1 MAPWRCTG
9 VKAMLELTLGQ
20 ISMAQSAVDK
30 NAALELIADH
40 LVADGLVAEGYLT
53 GLMNREQQGSTFL
66 GQGIAIPH
74 GTPETRD
81 LVATTGVRL
90 MQFPE
95 GVDWGDGQMVY
106 LAIGIAA
113 KSDEHLRLLQLL
125 TRALGE
131 EDLGQA
137 LREAQTPED
146 LLKLLQ
152 GAPQELALDA
162 QMISLGVSA
171 DDFEELVWRGAR
183 LLRKADCVSN
193 GFAAVLQ
200 QVEALSLGDGLW
212 WLHSEQTVK
221 RPGLAFVTPD
231 KPIRYL
237 GQPLTGL
244 FCLASLGE
252 AHQALLERLC
262 LLLIE
267 GRGHEL
273 GHATSSRVVLQALG
287 GELPAEWPT
296 EQIKLANAHG
306 LHARPAKILAQL
318 AKEFDGEIR
327 VRIVETGD
335 TAVSAKS
342 LSKLLSLGARRGQ
355 TLEFIAEPTIA
366 SDALPALIAAVEQG
380 LGEEVEPLP
389 VASETQAAPAPA
401 AVVAKPV
408 NAPAAGSVLQAVPAS
423 PGIAMGPAHV
433 QVLQAFEYPQQGES
447 VAAERERLQK
457 ALAEVRRDIE
467 NLIQR
472 SKAKAIREIFITH
485 QEMLDDPELTREVE
499 LRLNK
504 EESAAAAWA
513 SVIEAAA
520 VQQEQLQDAL
530 LAERAADL
538 RDVGRRVLAQICG
551 VETVAAPDEPYIL
564 VMDEV
569 GPSDVARLDPAQV
582 AGILTA
588 RGGATAHS
596 AIVARALGIPA
607 LVGAGDAVLL
617 LKPGTVLLLDSQR
630 GRLTVAPDEAT
641 LQRAIQDRDARE
653 QRLKEAAA
661 LRMEPAVTRDGHAVE
676 VFANIGDSTGTPAA
690 VEQGAEGV
698 GLLRTE
704 LLFMAHS
711 QAPDEATQ
719 EAEYRRVLE
728 DLGGRPLV
736 VRTLDVGGD
745 KPLPYWPIDKEENPF
760 LGVRGIRLTLQ
771 RPDVMESQLRALLR
785 AANSGPLRIMFP
797 MVGTVEEWREAR
809 DMTERLRQEIPVSDL
824 QLGIMIEVPS
834 AALIAPV
841 LAKEVDFFSVGTND
855 LTQYTM
861 AIDRGHPTLSA
872 QADGLHP
879 SVLQLID
886 MTVRAAHANGKWV
899 GVCGELAADP
909 LAVPVLVGLGVDEL
923 SVSARSIGEVKACVR
938 ELTLSTARQLA
949 QNALTVGS
957 AAEVRAL
964 VEAL

>member
-1 MAPWRCTG
+1 
-9 VKAMLELTLGQ
+9 MLELTLEQ
-20 ISMAQSAVDK
+20 ISMAQVAVDK
-30 NAALELIADH
+30 SAALHLLAEH
-40 LVADGLVAEGYLT
+40 LVADGLVAPGYLK
-53 GLMNREQQGSTFL
+53 GLQDREQQGSTFL

-74 GTPETRD
+74 GTPDTRD
-81 LVATTGVRL
+81 QVFSTGVRL

-95 GVDWGDGQMVY
+95 GVDWGDGQIVY

-131 EDLGQA
+131 ADLGPS
-137 LREAQTPED
+137 LRAATTPQD

-162 QMISLGVSA
+162 QMISLGLSV

-183 LLRKADCVSN
+183 LLRKADCVNN

-200 QVEALSLGDGLW
+200 QVEALPLGDGLW
-212 WLHSEQTVK
+212 WLHSEQMVK

-231 KPIRYL
+231 KPLRFL

-252 AHQALLERLC
+252 AHQNLLERLC
-262 LLLIE
+262 ALLIE
-267 GRGHEL
+267 GRGQEL
-273 GHATSSRVVLQALG
+273 GQATNSRAVLQALG
-287 GELPAEWPT
+287 GEVPAEWPSA
-296 EQIKLANAHG
+296 QIVLANAHG

-318 AKEFDGEIR
+318 AKSFDGDIR
-327 VRIVETGD
+327 LRIVESD
-335 TAVSAKS
+335 DNAVSAKS

-366 SDALPALIAAVEQG
+366 ADALPALLAAVEQG
-380 LGEEVEPLP
+380 LGEDVEPVVATPTQVAAVQP
-389 VASETQAAPAPA
+389 VAPR
-401 AVVAKPV
+401 AVVAPQ
-408 NAPAAGSVLQAVPAS
+408 AGAVIAAVPAS
-423 PGIAMGPAHV
+423 PGVAMGPAHV
-433 QVLQAFEYPQQGES
+433 QVPLTFDYPQQGES
-447 VAAERERLQK
+447 PAAERERLQA
-457 ALAEVRRDIE
+457 ALGRVREEIGQLIE
-467 NLIQR
+467 R
-472 SKAKAIREIFITH
+472 STSKAIGEIFITH
-485 QEMLDDPELTREVE
+485 QEMLDDPELTQDVD
-499 LRLNK
+499 LHLNQGK
-504 EESAAAAWA
+504 SAAAAWNI
-513 SVIEAAA
+513 VIETAATR
-520 VQQEQLQDAL
+520 QESLNDAL

-538 RDVGRRVLAQICG
+538 RDVGRRVLAHLCG
-551 VETVAAPDEPYIL
+551 VQALAEPEQPYIL

-569 GPSDVARLDPAQV
+569 GPSDVARLDPARV

-596 AIVARALGIPA
+596 AIVARALGITA
-607 LVGAGDAVLL
+607 LVGAGEQVLL
-617 LKPGTVLLLDSQR
+617 IEPGTALLLDAQR
-630 GRLTVAPDEAT
+630 GRLTVAPDAAVM
-641 LQRAIQDRDARE
+641 QRAAEERDARE
-653 QRLKEAAA
+653 LRLQAAHA
-661 LRMEPAVTRDGHAVE
+661 ARMEPAVTRDGHAVE
-676 VFANIGDSTGTPAA
+676 ICANIGDSTGTPAA
-690 VEQGAEGV
+690 VKQGAEGI

-704 LLFMAHS
+704 LLFMAHN

-719 EAEYRRVLE
+719 EAEYRRVLD
-728 DLGGRPLV
+728 DLDGRPLV

-771 RPDVMESQLRALLR
+771 RPEIMEAQLRALLR
-785 AANSGPLRIMFP
+785 AADNRPLRIMFP
-797 MVGTVEEWREAR
+797 MVGSVDEWRQGR
-809 DMTERLRQEIPVSDL
+809 DMVERLRLEIPVADL

-834 AALIAPV
+834 AALLAPV

-855 LTQYTM
+855 LTQYTL

-879 SVLQLID
+879 AVLQLID
-886 MTVRAAHANGKWV
+886 ITVRAAHANGKWV

-923 SVSARSIGEVKACVR
+923 SVSPRSIAEVKACVR
-938 ELTLSTARQLA
+938 DLTLSGAQALA
-949 QNALTVGS
+949 HDALTVGS

>member
-1 MAPWRCTG
+1 
-9 VKAMLELTLGQ
+9 MLELTVEQ
-20 ISMAQSAVDK
+20 ISMAQTAVDK
-30 NAALELIADH
+30 SAALQLLADL
-40 LVADGLVAEGYLT
+40 LVTDGLVADGYLT
-53 GLMNREQQGSTFL
+53 GLQNREKQGSTFL

-81 LVATTGVRL
+81 QVFATGVRL
-90 MQFPE
+90 IQFPD
-95 GVDWGDGQMVY
+95 GVDWGDGHMVY

-131 EDLGQA
+131 TDLGEA
-137 LREAQTPED
+137 LRQADSPEA
-146 LLKLLQ
+146 LLQLLQ
-152 GAPQELALDA
+152 GAPQELALDS

-183 LLRKADCVSN
+183 LLRKADCVNN

-262 LLLIE
+262 SLLIE

-273 GHATSSRVVLQALG
+273 GHATSNRAVLEALG
-287 GELPAEWPT
+287 GEVPAEWPT
-296 EQIKLANAHG
+296 QHVTLANAHG

-318 AKEFDGEIR
+318 AKEFEGDIR
-327 VRIVETGD
+327 VRVLDTGES
-335 TAVSAKS
+335 AVSAKS

-355 TLEFIAEPTIA
+355 VLEFIAEPSVA
-366 SDALPALIAAVEQG
+366 ADALPALLAAVEQG
-380 LGEEVEPLP
+380 LGEDVEPLP
-389 VASETQAAPAPA
+389 TATSPTPVAAIVPKETLAPAD
-401 AVVAKPV
+401 
-408 NAPAAGSVLQAVPAS
+408 GSQIAAVPAS
-423 PGIAMGPAHV
+423 PGIAIGPAHI
-433 QVLQAFEYPQQGES
+433 QVLQAFDYPMQGES
-447 VAAERERLQK
+447 AAIERERLEK
-457 ALAEVRRDIE
+457 ALAEVRQDIQG
-467 NLIQR
+467 LIQR

-485 QEMLDDPELTREVE
+485 IEMLDDPELVNEVI
-499 LRLNK
+499 LRLRQG
-504 EESAAAAWA
+504 ESAAAAWNN
-513 SVIEAAA
+513 VIDSAAR
-520 VQQEQLQDAL
+520 QQEQLQDAL

-551 VETVAAPDEPYIL
+551 IETLVAPDEPYIL

-569 GPSDVARLDPAQV
+569 GPSDVARLDPVQV

-607 LVGAGDAVLL
+607 LVGAGDGVLL
-617 LKPGTVLLLDSQR
+617 LKPGTLLLLDGQK
-630 GRLTVAPDEAT
+630 GRLTVAPDTET
-641 LQRAIQDRDARE
+641 LQRAAQDRDNRE
-653 QRLKEAAA
+653 QRLQAAA
-661 LRMEPAVTRDGHAVE
+661 AKRMEPALTLDGHAVE
-676 VFANIGDSTGTPAA
+676 VFANIGDSAGTPAA
-690 VEQGAEGV
+690 VEQGAEGI

-719 EAEYRRVLE
+719 EAEYRRVLD
-728 DLGGRPLV
+728 DLQGRPLV

-771 RPDVMESQLRALLR
+771 RPHVMESQLRALLR
-785 AANSGPLRIMFP
+785 AADNRPLRIMFP
-797 MVGTVEEWREAR
+797 MVGTVEEWRQAR
-809 DMTERLRQEIPVSDL
+809 DMTLRLREEIPVADL
-824 QLGIMIEVPS
+824 QIGIMIEVPS
-834 AALIAPV
+834 AALLAPV

-855 LTQYTM
+855 LTQYTL

-879 SVLQLID
+879 AVLQLID

-899 GVCGELAADP
+899 GICGELAADP

-938 ELTLSTARQLA
+938 ELNLSTAKQLA

>member
-1 MAPWRCTG
+1 
-9 VKAMLELTLGQ
+9 MLELTVEQ
-20 ISMAQSAVDK
+20 ISMAQTAVDK
-30 NAALELIADH
+30 SAALQLLADL
-40 LVADGLVAEGYLT
+40 LVTDGLVADGYLT
-53 GLMNREQQGSTFL
+53 GLQNREKQGSTFL

-81 LVATTGVRL
+81 QVFATGVRL
-90 MQFPE
+90 IQFPE
-95 GVDWGDGQMVY
+95 GVDWGDGHMVY

-131 EDLGQA
+131 TDLGEA
-137 LREAQTPED
+137 LRQADSPEA

-152 GAPQELALDA
+152 GAPQELALDS

-183 LLRKADCVSN
+183 LLRKADCVNN

-262 LLLIE
+262 SLLIE

-273 GHATSSRVVLQALG
+273 GHATSNRAVLEALG
-287 GELPAEWPT
+287 GEVPAEWPT
-296 EQIKLANAHG
+296 QHVTLANAHG

-318 AKEFDGEIR
+318 AKEFEGDIR
-327 VRIVETGD
+327 VRVLDTGES
-335 TAVSAKS
+335 AVSAKS

-355 TLEFIAEPTIA
+355 VLEFIAEPSVA
-366 SDALPALIAAVEQG
+366 ADALPALLAAVEQG
-380 LGEEVEPLP
+380 LGEDVEPLP
-389 VASETQAAPAPA
+389 TATSPTPVAAIVPKETLAPAD
-401 AVVAKPV
+401 
-408 NAPAAGSVLQAVPAS
+408 GSQIAAVPAS
-423 PGIAMGPAHV
+423 PGIAIGPAHI
-433 QVLQAFEYPQQGES
+433 QVLQAFDYPMQGES
-447 VAAERERLQK
+447 AAIERERLEK
-457 ALAEVRRDIE
+457 ALAEVRQDIQG
-467 NLIQR
+467 LIQR

-485 QEMLDDPELTREVE
+485 VEMLDDPELVNEVI
-499 LRLNK
+499 LRLRQG
-504 EESAAAAWA
+504 ESAAAAWNN
-513 SVIEAAA
+513 VIDSAAR
-520 VQQEQLQDAL
+520 QQEQLQDAL

-551 VETVAAPDEPYIL
+551 IETLVAPDEPYIL

-569 GPSDVARLDPAQV
+569 GPSDVARLDPVQV

-607 LVGAGDAVLL
+607 LVGAGDGVLL
-617 LKPGTVLLLDSQR
+617 LKPGTLLLLDGQK
-630 GRLTVAPDEAT
+630 GRLTVAPDTET
-641 LQRAIQDRDARE
+641 LQRAAQDRDNRE
-653 QRLKEAAA
+653 QRLQAAA
-661 LRMEPAVTRDGHAVE
+661 AKRMEPALTLDGHAVE
-676 VFANIGDSTGTPAA
+676 VFANIGDSAGTPAA
-690 VEQGAEGV
+690 VEQGAEGI

-719 EAEYRRVLE
+719 EAEYRRVLD
-728 DLGGRPLV
+728 DLQGRPLV

-771 RPDVMESQLRALLR
+771 RPHVMESQLRALLR
-785 AANSGPLRIMFP
+785 AADNRPLRIMFP
-797 MVGTVEEWREAR
+797 MVGTVEEWRQAR
-809 DMTERLRQEIPVSDL
+809 DMTLRLREEIPVADL
-824 QLGIMIEVPS
+824 QIGIMIEVPS
-834 AALIAPV
+834 AALLAPV

-855 LTQYTM
+855 LTQYTL

-879 SVLQLID
+879 AVLQLID
-886 MTVRAAHANGKWV
+886 ITVRAAHANGKWV
-899 GVCGELAADP
+899 GICGELAADP

-938 ELTLSTARQLA
+938 ELNLSTAKQLA

>member
-1 MAPWRCTG
+1 
-9 VKAMLELTLGQ
+9 MLELTVEQ
-20 ISMAQSAVDK
+20 ISMAQTAADK
-30 NAALELIADH
+30 PAALQLLADL
-40 LVADGLVAEGYLT
+40 LVADGLVADGYLT
-53 GLMNREQQGSTFL
+53 GLQNREKQGSTFL

-81 LVATTGVRL
+81 QVFSTGVRL

-95 GVDWGDGQMVY
+95 GVDWGDGHMVY

-131 EDLGQA
+131 NDIGEA
-137 LREAQTPED
+137 LRQAESPDA

-152 GAPQELALDA
+152 GAPQELALDS
-162 QMISLGVSA
+162 QLISLGVTA

-183 LLRKADCVSN
+183 LLRKADCVDN

-252 AHQALLERLC
+252 AHQTLLERLC
-262 LLLIE
+262 SLLIE

-273 GHATSSRVVLQALG
+273 GQATSNRAVLEALG
-287 GELPAEWPT
+287 GEVPAEWPT
-296 EQIKLANAHG
+296 QHVTLANAHG
-306 LHARPAKILAQL
+306 LHARPAKMLAQL
-318 AKEFDGEIR
+318 AKEFEGDIR
-327 VRIVETGD
+327 VRVLDTGES
-335 TAVSAKS
+335 AVSAKS

-355 TLEFIAEPTIA
+355 VLEFIAEPSVA
-366 SDALPALIAAVEQG
+366 ADALPALLAAVEQG

-389 VASETQAAPAPA
+389 TATSPTPAV
-401 AVVAKPV
+401 AVVAPETP
-408 NAPAAGSVLQAVPAS
+408 APLDGAQITAVPAS
-423 PGIAMGPAHV
+423 PGIAIGPAHI
-433 QVLQAFEYPQQGES
+433 QVLQAFDYPLQGES
-447 VAAERERLQK
+447 AAIERERLEK
-457 ALAEVRRDIE
+457 ALTEVRQDIQG
-467 NLIQR
+467 LIER

-485 QEMLDDPELTREVE
+485 VEMLDDPELINEVI
-499 LRLNK
+499 LRLK
-504 EESAAAAWA
+504 QGESAAAAWDN
-513 SVIEAAA
+513 VIDSAAR
-520 VQQEQLQDAL
+520 QQEQLQDVL

-551 VETVAAPDEPYIL
+551 IENVAAPDEPYIL

-607 LVGAGDAVLL
+607 LVGAGDGVLL
-617 LKPGTVLLLDSQR
+617 LKPGTVLLLDGQK
-630 GRLTVAPDEAT
+630 GRLTVAPDAET
-641 LQRAIQDRDARE
+641 LQRAAEDRDNRE
-653 QRLKEAAA
+653 QRLQAAA
-661 LRMEPAVTRDGHAVE
+661 AKRMEPALTVDGHAVE
-676 VFANIGDSTGTPAA
+676 VFANIGDSAGTPAA
-690 VEQGAEGV
+690 VEQGAEGI

-719 EAEYRRVLE
+719 EAEYRRVLD
-728 DLGGRPLV
+728 DLQGRPLV

-771 RPDVMESQLRALLR
+771 RPQVMESQLRALLR
-785 AANSGPLRIMFP
+785 AADNRPLRIMFP
-797 MVGTVEEWREAR
+797 MVGTVEEWRQAR
-809 DMTERLRQEIPVSDL
+809 DMTLRLREEIPVADL
-824 QLGIMIEVPS
+824 QIGIMIEVPS
-834 AALIAPV
+834 AALLAPV

-879 SVLQLID
+879 AVLQLID
-886 MTVRAAHANGKWV
+886 ITVRAAHANGKWV
-899 GVCGELAADP
+899 GICGELAADP

-938 ELTLSTARQLA
+938 ELNLSTAKKLA

>member
-1 MAPWRCTG
+1 
-9 VKAMLELTLGQ
+9 MLELTVEQ
-20 ISMAQSAVDK
+20 ISMAQTAVDK
-30 NAALELIADH
+30 PAALNLLADL
-40 LVADGLVAEGYLT
+40 LVADGLVAEGYLA
-53 GLMNREQQGSTFL
+53 GLQAREQQGSTFL

-81 LVATTGVRL
+81 LVFSTGVRL

-95 GVDWGDGQMVY
+95 GVDWGDGQIVY

-131 EDLGQA
+131 TDLGEA
-137 LREAQTPED
+137 LRQAKDPEA

-152 GAPQELALDA
+152 GAPQALALDA
-162 QMISLGVSA
+162 QMITLGVSV
-171 DDFEELVWRGAR
+171 DDFEELVWHGAR
-183 LLRKADCVSN
+183 LLRRADCASN

-200 QVEALSLGDGLW
+200 QVEPLPLGDGLW
-212 WLHSEQTVK
+212 WLHSEQMVK

-231 KPIRYL
+231 KPIRHL

-262 LLLIE
+262 ALLIE

-273 GHATSSRVVLQALG
+273 GSAKNSRAVLQVLG
-287 GELPAEWPT
+287 GEVPDDWPT
-296 EQIKLANAHG
+296 ERITLANAHG

-318 AKEFDGEIR
+318 AKSFDGEVQ
-327 VRIVETGD
+327 VRIVDAGE

-355 TLEFIAEPTIA
+355 VLEFIAEPRVA
-366 SDALPALIAAVEQG
+366 GDALPALIAAVREG

-389 VASETQAAPAPA
+389 TVAQPTPVAAAVTKTLTAPAD
-401 AVVAKPV
+401 
-408 NAPAAGSVLQAVPAS
+408 GSQIQAVAAS

-433 QVLQAFEYPQQGES
+433 HVLPVLDYPQMGES
-447 VAAERERLQK
+447 QLVEQDRLQSALVQVRQDIERL
-457 ALAEVRRDIE
+457 IE
-467 NLIQR
+467 R

-485 QEMLDDPELTREVE
+485 QEMLDDPELVDEVAA
-499 LRLNK
+499 RLK
-504 EESAAAAWA
+504 KGESAAAAWMN
-513 SVIEAAA
+513 VIDAAA
-520 VQQEQLQDAL
+520 RQQEQLQDAL

-538 RDVGRRVLAQICG
+538 RDVGRRVLAQMCG
-551 VETVAAPDEPYIL
+551 VEDLVEPEQPYIL

-569 GPSDVARLDPAQV
+569 GPSDVARLDPARV

-617 LKPGTVLLLDSQR
+617 IKSGTQLLIDGQR
-630 GRLTVAPDEAT
+630 GRLNVAPDEAT
-641 LQRAIQDRDARE
+641 VQRAIQERDTRDK
-653 QRLKEAAA
+653 RLQAAAA
-661 LRMEPAVTRDGHAVE
+661 LRMEPAITRDGHAVE
-676 VFANIGDSTGTPAA
+676 VFANIGDSAGTPAA
-690 VEQGAEGV
+690 VEQGAEGI

-711 QAPDEATQ
+711 EAPNEATQ
-719 EAEYRRVLE
+719 EAEYRRVLD
-728 DLGGRPLV
+728 DLQGRPLV

-785 AANSGPLRIMFP
+785 AADNRPLRIMFP
-797 MVGTVEEWREAR
+797 MVGTVEEWRQAR
-809 DMTERLRQEIPVSDL
+809 DMTERLRLEIPVADL

-834 AALIAPV
+834 AALLAPV
-841 LAKEVDFFSVGTND
+841 LAREVDFFSVGTND
-855 LTQYTM
+855 LTQYTL

-879 SVLQLID
+879 AVLQLID
-886 MTVRAAHANGKWV
+886 ITVRAAHAHGKWV

-909 LAVPVLVGLGVDEL
+909 AAVPILVGLGVDEL

-938 ELTLSTARQLA
+938 ELNLMGAKQLA
-949 QNALTVGS
+949 QAALIAGTAG
-957 AAEVRAL
+957 EVRAL
-964 VEAL
+964 VEGL

>member
-1 MAPWRCTG
+1 
-9 VKAMLELTLGQ
+9 MLELTVEQ
-20 ISMAQSAVDK
+20 ISMAQTAADK
-30 NAALELIADH
+30 PAALQLLADL
-40 LVADGLVAEGYLT
+40 LVADGLVADGYLT
-53 GLMNREQQGSTFL
+53 GLQNREKQGSTFL

-81 LVATTGVRL
+81 QVFSTGVRL

-95 GVDWGDGQMVY
+95 GVDWGDGHMVY

-131 EDLGQA
+131 NDIGEA
-137 LREAQTPED
+137 LRQAESPEA

-152 GAPQELALDA
+152 GAPQELALDS
-162 QMISLGVSA
+162 QLISLGVTA

-183 LLRKADCVSN
+183 LLRKADCVDN

-252 AHQALLERLC
+252 AHQTLLERLC
-262 LLLIE
+262 SLLIE

-273 GHATSSRVVLQALG
+273 GQATSNRAVLEALG
-287 GELPAEWPT
+287 GEVPAEWPT
-296 EQIKLANAHG
+296 QHVTLANAHG
-306 LHARPAKILAQL
+306 LHARPAKMLAQL
-318 AKEFDGEIR
+318 AKEFEGDIR
-327 VRIVETGD
+327 VRVLDTGES
-335 TAVSAKS
+335 AVSAKS

-355 TLEFIAEPTIA
+355 VLEFIAEPSVA
-366 SDALPALIAAVEQG
+366 ADALPALLAAVEQG

-389 VASETQAAPAPA
+389 TATSPTPAV
-401 AVVAKPV
+401 AVVAPETP
-408 NAPAAGSVLQAVPAS
+408 APLDGAQINAVPAS
-423 PGIAMGPAHV
+423 PGIAIGPAHI
-433 QVLQAFEYPQQGES
+433 QVLQAFDYPLQGES
-447 VAAERERLQK
+447 AAIERERLEK
-457 ALAEVRRDIE
+457 ALTEVRQDIQG
-467 NLIQR
+467 LIER

-485 QEMLDDPELTREVE
+485 VEMLDDPELINEVI
-499 LRLNK
+499 LRLK
-504 EESAAAAWA
+504 QGESAAAAWDN
-513 SVIEAAA
+513 VIDSAAR
-520 VQQEQLQDAL
+520 QQEQLQDVL

-551 VETVAAPDEPYIL
+551 IENVAAPDEPYIL

-607 LVGAGDAVLL
+607 LVGAGDGVLL
-617 LKPGTVLLLDSQR
+617 LKPGTVLLLDGQK
-630 GRLTVAPDEAT
+630 GRLTVAPDAET
-641 LQRAIQDRDARE
+641 LQRAAEDRDNRE
-653 QRLKEAAA
+653 QRLQAAA
-661 LRMEPAVTRDGHAVE
+661 AKRMEPALTVDGHAVE
-676 VFANIGDSTGTPAA
+676 VFANIGDSAGTPAA
-690 VEQGAEGV
+690 VEQGAEGI

-719 EAEYRRVLE
+719 EAEYRRVLD
-728 DLGGRPLV
+728 DLQGRPLV

-771 RPDVMESQLRALLR
+771 RPQVMESQLRALLR
-785 AANSGPLRIMFP
+785 AADNRPLRIMFP
-797 MVGTVEEWREAR
+797 MVGTVEEWRQAR
-809 DMTERLRQEIPVSDL
+809 DMTLRLREEIPVADL
-824 QLGIMIEVPS
+824 QIGIMIEVPS
-834 AALIAPV
+834 AALLAPV

-879 SVLQLID
+879 AVLQLID
-886 MTVRAAHANGKWV
+886 ITVRAAHANGKWV
-899 GVCGELAADP
+899 GICGELAADP

-938 ELTLSTARQLA
+938 ELNLSTVKQLA

>member
-1 MAPWRCTG
+1 
-9 VKAMLELTLGQ
+9 MLELTVEQ
-20 ISMAQSAVDK
+20 ISMGQSAVDK
-30 NAALELIADH
+30 SAALHLLAEK
-40 LVADGLVAEGYLT
+40 LVADGLVAEGYLS
-53 GLMNREQQGSTFL
+53 GLQAREAQGSTFL

-81 LVATTGVRL
+81 QVFSTGVRL
-90 MQFPE
+90 LQFPE
-95 GVDWGDGQMVY
+95 GVDWGDGQIVY

-131 EDLGQA
+131 TDLGQA
-137 LREAQTPED
+137 LRRAGSAEA

-183 LLRKADCVSN
+183 LLRQADCVSN

-200 QVEALSLGDGLW
+200 QVDALPLGDGLW

-231 KPIRYL
+231 KPMRYL
-237 GQPLTGL
+237 GQPLIGL

-262 LLLIE
+262 ALLIE

-273 GHATSSRVVLQALG
+273 GRATSSRAVLEVLG
-287 GELPAEWPT
+287 GELPADWPSARIT
-296 EQIKLANAHG
+296 LANAHG

-318 AKEFDGEIR
+318 AKSFDGDIR
-327 VRIVETGD
+327 VRIVDGPVG
-335 TAVSAKS
+335 AVSVKS

-355 TLEFIAEPTIA
+355 VLEFVAEPTIA
-366 SDALPALIAAVEQG
+366 GDALPALLAAVEEG
-380 LGEEVEPLP
+380 LGEAVEPLP
-389 VASETQAAPAPA
+389 TVSAQPEPLDIEPTVSAPLSGSQIQAIA
-401 AVVAKPV
+401 AA
-408 NAPAAGSVLQAVPAS
+408 
-423 PGIAMGPAHV
+423 PGIAIGPAHIQIQ
-433 QVLQAFEYPQQGES
+433 QVFDYPLRGES
-447 VAAERERLQK
+447 SSIERQRLQD
-457 ALAEVRRDIE
+457 ALTEVRSDIQS
-467 NLIQR
+467 LIER
-472 SKAKAIREIFITH
+472 SQAKAIREIFITH
-485 QEMLDDPELTREVE
+485 QEMLDDPELSDEVDTR
-499 LRLNK
+499 LK
-504 EESAAAAWA
+504 QGESAQAAWM

-520 VQQEQLQDAL
+520 RQQESLQDAL

-538 RDVGRRVLAQICG
+538 RDVGRRVLAQLCG
-551 VETVAAPDEPYIL
+551 IETAPEPSEPYIL

-569 GPSDVARLDPAQV
+569 GPSDVARLDPERV

-607 LVGAGDAVLL
+607 LVGAGASVLL
-617 LKPGTVLLLDSQR
+617 LATGTPLLLDGQR
-630 GRLTVAPDEAT
+630 GRLHVDADADT
-641 LQRAIQDRDARE
+641 LQRATVERDTRE
-653 QRLKEAAA
+653 QRLQIASAQ
-661 LRMEPAVTRDGHAVE
+661 RHEPAVTRDGHAVE
-676 VFANIGDSTGTPAA
+676 VFANIGESAGVANA
-690 VEQGAEGV
+690 VEQGAEGI

-704 LLFMAHS
+704 LIFMAHP

-719 EAEYRRVLE
+719 EAEYRRVL
-728 DLGGRPLV
+728 DGLDGRPLV

-745 KPLPYWPIDKEENPF
+745 KPLPYWPISKEENPF

-771 RPDVMESQLRALLR
+771 RPQIMEAQLRALLR
-785 AANSGPLRIMFP
+785 SADNRPLRIMFP
-797 MVGTVEEWREAR
+797 MVGSVDEWRAAR
-809 DMTERLRQEIPVSDL
+809 DMTERLRLEIPVADL

-834 AALIAPV
+834 AALLAPV
-841 LAKEVDFFSVGTND
+841 LAREVDFFSVGTND
-855 LTQYTM
+855 LTQYTL

-879 SVLQLID
+879 AVLQLID
-886 MTVRAAHANGKWV
+886 ITVRAAHAHGKWV

-909 LAVPVLVGLGVDEL
+909 LAVPVLIGLGVDEL
-923 SVSARSIGEVKACVR
+923 SVSARSIPEVKARVR
-938 ELTLSTARQLA
+938 EFSLSEAQGLA
-949 QNALTVGS
+949 QKALAVGS
-957 AAEVRAL
+957 PAEVRAL
-964 VEAL
+964 VEAV

>member
-1 MAPWRCTG
+1 
-9 VKAMLELTLGQ
+9 MLELTLEQ

-81 LVATTGVRL
+81 LVSTTGVRL

-137 LREAQTPED
+137 LREAKTPED

-273 GHATSSRVVLQALG
+273 GHATNSRVVLQALG

-366 SDALPALIAAVEQG
+366 SDALPALLAAVEQG

-389 VASETQAAPAPA
+389 VESEIQAAPVAA

-472 SKAKAIREIFITH
+472 SKSKAIREIFITH
-485 QEMLDDPELTREVE
+485 QEMLDDPELTSEVE

-504 EESAAAAWA
+504 DESAAAAWA

-551 VETVAAPDEPYIL
+551 VETIAAPDEPYIL

-607 LVGAGDAVLL
+607 LVGAGEEVLL
-617 LKPGTVLLLDSQR
+617 LKPGTALLLDCQR

-797 MVGTVEEWREAR
+797 MVGTVEEWRQAR
-809 DMTERLRQEIPVSDL
+809 DMTQRLREEIPVSDL

-841 LAKEVDFFSVGTND
+841 LAREVDFFSIGTND

-938 ELTLSTARQLA
+938 ELTLSSARQLA

>member
-1 MAPWRCTG
+1 
-9 VKAMLELTLGQ
+9 MLELTIEQ
-20 ISMAQSAVDK
+20 ISMGQTAVDK
-30 NAALELIADH
+30 SAALHLLADK
-40 LVADGLVAEGYLT
+40 LVADGLVAEGYLS
-53 GLMNREQQGSTFL
+53 GLQGREAQGSTFL

-81 LVATTGVRL
+81 QVFSTGVRL
-90 MQFPE
+90 LQFPE
-95 GVDWGDGQMVY
+95 GVDWGDGQIVY

-131 EDLGQA
+131 TDLGQA
-137 LREAQTPED
+137 LRRAATAEA

-162 QMISLGVSA
+162 QMIGLGVSA

-183 LLRKADCVSN
+183 LLRQADCVSN

-200 QVEALSLGDGLW
+200 QVDALPLGDGLW

-231 KPIRYL
+231 KPMRYL
-237 GQPLTGL
+237 GQPLNGL

-252 AHQALLERLC
+252 AHQTLLERLC
-262 LLLIE
+262 ALLIE
-267 GRGHEL
+267 GRGQEL
-273 GHATSSRVVLQALG
+273 GRATSSRAVLEVLG
-287 GELPAEWPT
+287 GELPPDWPSAR
-296 EQIKLANAHG
+296 IALANAHG

-318 AKEFDGEIR
+318 AKSFDGDIR
-327 VRIVETGD
+327 VRIVDGAVG
-335 TAVSAKS
+335 AVSVKS

-355 TLEFIAEPTIA
+355 VLEFVAEPAIA
-366 SDALPALIAAVEQG
+366 SDALPALLAAVQEG

-389 VASETQAAPAPA
+389 AASAQA
-401 AVVAKPV
+401 AVVDLEPALS
-408 NAPAAGSVLQAVPAS
+408 APLAGSQIQAIAAA
-423 PGIAMGPAHV
+423 PGIAIGPAHV
-433 QVLQAFEYPQQGES
+433 QVLQPFDYPLRGES
-447 VAAERERLQK
+447 SSIERQRLQ
-457 ALAEVRRDIE
+457 ASLADVRRDIQG
-467 NLIQR
+467 LIER
-472 SKAKAIREIFITH
+472 SQAKAIREIFITH
-485 QEMLDDPELTREVE
+485 QEMLDDPELTDDVDT
-499 LRLNK
+499 RLK
-504 EESAAAAWA
+504 QGESAEAAWM

-520 VQQEQLQDAL
+520 KQQESLQDAL

-538 RDVGRRVLAQICG
+538 RDIGRRVLAQLCG
-551 VETVAAPDEPYIL
+551 VETVQEPSEPYIL

-569 GPSDVARLDPAQV
+569 GPSDVARLDPARV

-607 LVGAGDAVLL
+607 LVGAGPAVLL
-617 LKPGTVLLLDSQR
+617 LAAGTPLLLDGQR
-630 GRLTVAPDEAT
+630 GRLHVDADAAT
-641 LQRAIQDRDARE
+641 LQRATVERDTRE
-653 QRLKEAAA
+653 QRLQAASAQRHQPA
-661 LRMEPAVTRDGHAVE
+661 LTRDGHAVE
-676 VFANIGDSTGTPAA
+676 VFANIGESAGVASA
-690 VEQGAEGV
+690 VEQGAEGI

-704 LLFMAHS
+704 LIFMAHP

-719 EAEYRRVLE
+719 EAEYRRVL
-728 DLGGRPLV
+728 DGLGGRPLV

-745 KPLPYWPIDKEENPF
+745 KPLPYWPIAEEENPF

-771 RPDVMESQLRALLR
+771 RPQIMEAQLRALLR
-785 AANSGPLRIMFP
+785 SADNRALRIMFP
-797 MVGTVEEWREAR
+797 MVGSVDEWRAAR
-809 DMTERLRQEIPVSDL
+809 DMTERLRLEIPVADL

-834 AALIAPV
+834 AALLAPV

-855 LTQYTM
+855 LTQYTL

-879 SVLQLID
+879 AVLQLID
-886 MTVRAAHANGKWV
+886 ITVRAAHAHGKWV

-909 LAVPVLVGLGVDEL
+909 LAVPVLIGLGVDEL
-923 SVSARSIGEVKACVR
+923 SVSARSIPEVKARVR
-938 ELTLSTARQLA
+938 EFSLSQAQNLA
-949 QNALTVGS
+949 QQALAVGS
-957 AAEVRAL
+957 PAEVRAL
-964 VEAL
+964 VEAV

>member
-1 MAPWRCTG
+1 
-9 VKAMLELTLGQ
+9 MLELTLEQ

-81 LVATTGVRL
+81 LVSTTGVRL

-137 LREAQTPED
+137 LREAKTPED

-273 GHATSSRVVLQALG
+273 GHATNSRVVLQALG

-366 SDALPALIAAVEQG
+366 SDALPALLAAVEQG

-389 VASETQAAPAPA
+389 VVSETQTTPVAA

-447 VAAERERLQK
+447 VAAERERLHK
-457 ALAEVRRDIE
+457 ALAEVRHDIE

-472 SKAKAIREIFITH
+472 SKSKAIREIFITH
-485 QEMLDDPELTREVE
+485 QEMLDDPELTSEVE

-504 EESAAAAWA
+504 DESAAAAWA

-551 VETVAAPDEPYIL
+551 VETIAAPDEPYIL

-607 LVGAGDAVLL
+607 LVGAGEEVLL
-617 LKPGTVLLLDSQR
+617 LKPGTALLLDCQR

-641 LQRAIQDRDARE
+641 MQRAIQDRDARE

-771 RPDVMESQLRALLR
+771 RPDVMEGQLRALLR

-797 MVGTVEEWREAR
+797 MVGTVEEWRQAR
-809 DMTERLRQEIPVSDL
+809 DMTQRLREEIPVSDL

-841 LAKEVDFFSVGTND
+841 LAREVDFFSIGTND

-938 ELTLSTARQLA
+938 ELTLSSARQLA

>member
-1 MAPWRCTG
+1 
-9 VKAMLELTLGQ
+9 MLELTHEQ
-20 ISMAQSAVDK
+20 ISMGQVAVDK
-30 NAALELIADH
+30 SAALQLLAEK
-40 LVADGLVAEGYLT
+40 LVADGLVAEGYLS
-53 GLMNREQQGSTFL
+53 GLQAREAQGSTFL

-74 GTPETRD
+74 GTPQTRD
-81 LVATTGVRL
+81 QVFATGVRL
-90 MQFPE
+90 LQFPD
-95 GVDWGDGQMVY
+95 GVDWGDGQIVY

-113 KSDEHLRLLQLL
+113 RSDEHLRLLQLL

-131 EDLGQA
+131 TDLGQA
-137 LREAQTPED
+137 LRRAGTAEA

-183 LLRKADCVSN
+183 LLRQADCVSN

-200 QVEALSLGDGLW
+200 QVDALPLGDGLW

-231 KPIRYL
+231 KPMRYL
-237 GQPLTGL
+237 GQPLNGL

-262 LLLIE
+262 ALLIE
-267 GRGHEL
+267 GRGQEL
-273 GHATSSRVVLQALG
+273 GRATSSRAVLEVLG
-287 GELPAEWPT
+287 GELPADWPSARIT
-296 EQIKLANAHG
+296 LANAHG

-318 AKEFDGEIR
+318 AKSFDGEIR
-327 VRIVETGD
+327 VRIVDGPVA
-335 TAVSAKS
+335 AVSVKS

-355 TLEFIAEPTIA
+355 VLEFVAEPTIA
-366 SDALPALIAAVEQG
+366 DDALAAVLAAVEQG
-380 LGEEVEPLP
+380 LGEAIEPLP
-389 VASETQAAPAPA
+389 TPSAQPEVLDSVPALSAPL
-401 AVVAKPV
+401 
-408 NAPAAGSVLQAVPAS
+408 AGSQLQAVAAA
-423 PGIAMGPAHV
+423 PGIAIGPAYV
-433 QVLQAFEYPQQGES
+433 QTQQMFDYPLRGES
-447 VAAERERLQK
+447 SSIERQRLHAALSD
-457 ALAEVRRDIE
+457 VRRDIQG
-467 NLIQR
+467 LIDRNQ
-472 SKAKAIREIFITH
+472 STAIREIFITH
-485 QEMLDDPELTREVE
+485 QEMLDDPELADDVDTR
-499 LRLNK
+499 LK
-504 EESAAAAWA
+504 QGESAEAAWM

-520 VQQEQLQDAL
+520 KQQESLQDAL

-538 RDVGRRVLAQICG
+538 RDVGRRVLAQLCG
-551 VETVAAPDEPYIL
+551 VETAQAPDAPYIL

-569 GPSDVARLDPAQV
+569 APSDVARLDPTRV

-607 LVGAGDAVLL
+607 LVGAGPAVLL
-617 LKPGTVLLLDSQR
+617 LAPGTPLLLDGQR
-630 GRLTVAPDEAT
+630 GRLHVDPDAAT
-641 LQRAIQDRDARE
+641 LQRATVERDTRE
-653 QRLKEAAA
+653 QRLQAASA
-661 LRMEPAVTRDGHAVE
+661 QRHQPAVTRDGHAVE
-676 VFANIGDSTGTPAA
+676 VFANIGESAGVASA
-690 VEQGAEGV
+690 VEQGAEGI

-704 LLFMAHS
+704 LIFMAHP

-719 EAEYRRVLE
+719 EAEYRRVL
-728 DLGGRPLV
+728 DGLDGRPLV

-745 KPLPYWPIDKEENPF
+745 KPLPYWPIAKEENPF

-771 RPDVMESQLRALLR
+771 RPQIMQAQLRALLR
-785 AANSGPLRIMFP
+785 SADSRPLRIMFP
-797 MVGTVEEWREAR
+797 MVGSVEEWRAAR
-809 DMTERLRQEIPVSDL
+809 DMTERLRLEIPVADL

-834 AALIAPV
+834 AALLAPV

-855 LTQYTM
+855 LTQYTL

-879 SVLQLID
+879 AVLQLID
-886 MTVRAAHANGKWV
+886 ITVRAAHAHGKWV

-923 SVSARSIGEVKACVR
+923 SVSARSIAQVKARVR
-938 ELTLSTARQLA
+938 EFSLSEAQGLA
-949 QNALTVGS
+949 QQALAVGS
-957 AAEVRAL
+957 PAEVRAL

>member
-1 MAPWRCTG
+1 
-9 VKAMLELTLGQ
+9 MLELTVEQ
-20 ISMAQSAVDK
+20 ISMDQVATDK
-30 NAALELIADH
+30 PAALQLLADL
-40 LVADGLVAEGYLT
+40 LVADGLVAPGYLQ
-53 GLMNREQQGSTFL
+53 GLQAREQQGSTFL

-74 GTPETRD
+74 GTPQTRD
-81 LVATTGVRL
+81 QVFATGVRL
-90 MQFPE
+90 MQFPQ

-131 EDLGQA
+131 TDLGEA
-137 LREAQTPED
+137 LRQAKSPES

-162 QMISLGVSA
+162 QMISLGASV

-183 LLRKADCVSN
+183 LLRRADCVNN

-200 QVEALSLGDGLW
+200 QVEPLPLGEGLW
-212 WLHSEQTVK
+212 WLHSEQMVNK
-221 RPGLAFVTPD
+221 PGLAFVTPD
-231 KPIRYL
+231 KPMRHL

-252 AHQALLERLC
+252 SHQALLERLC
-262 LLLIE
+262 ALLIE

-273 GHATSSRVVLQALG
+273 GQATSSRAVLQALG
-287 GELPAEWPT
+287 GDVPPDWPS
-296 EQIKLANAHG
+296 ERVVLANAHG

-318 AKEFDGEIR
+318 AKGFEGDVR
-327 VRIVETGD
+327 VRIVDSTENP
-335 TAVSAKS
+335 VSAKS
-342 LSKLLSLGARRGQ
+342 LSKLLSLGVRRGQ
-355 TLEFIAEPTIA
+355 VLEFIAEPA
-366 SDALPALIAAVEQG
+366 VAADALPVLVAAVRDG
-380 LGEEVEPLP
+380 LGEEIEPLP
-389 VASETQAAPAPA
+389 TETARTPVATVPEKQSLKAPAD
-401 AVVAKPV
+401 
-408 NAPAAGSVLQAVPAS
+408 GSQIQAVPAA
-423 PGIAMGPAHV
+423 PGIATGPAHV
-433 QVLQAFEYPQQGES
+433 HVLPVFDYPLRGES
-447 VAAERERLQK
+447 HTAEHERLHA
-457 ALAEVRRDIE
+457 ALVQVRHDIE
-467 NLIQR
+467 ALIQR
-472 SKAKAIREIFITH
+472 STAKAIREIFVTH
-485 QEMLDDPELTREVE
+485 QEMLEDPELVDEVV
-499 LRLNK
+499 LRLK
-504 EESAAAAWA
+504 QGESAAAAWVN
-513 SVIEAAA
+513 VIEAAA
-520 VQQEQLQDAL
+520 VQQEQLKDAL

-551 VETVAAPDEPYIL
+551 VDDLIEPEEPYIL

-569 GPSDVARLDPAQV
+569 GPSDVARLDPARV

-617 LKPGTVLLLDSQR
+617 IKSGTRLLIDGQR
-630 GRLTVAPDEAT
+630 GRLDVAPDDLT
-641 LQRAIQDRDARE
+641 LQRALLDRDTRE
-653 QRLKEAAA
+653 QRLKAAAA
-661 LRMEPAVTRDGHAVE
+661 LRMEPAVTKDGHPVE
-676 VFANIGDSTGTPAA
+676 VFANIGDSAGTPAA
-690 VEQGAEGV
+690 VEQGAEGI

-711 QAPDEATQ
+711 SAPDEATQ
-719 EAEYRRVLE
+719 EAEYRRVLD
-728 DLGGRPLV
+728 DLQGRPLV

-785 AANSGPLRIMFP
+785 AADNRPLRIMFP
-797 MVGTVEEWREAR
+797 MVGTVEEWRQAR
-809 DMTERLRQEIPVSDL
+809 DMTERLRLEIPVADL

-834 AALIAPV
+834 AALLAPV
-841 LAKEVDFFSVGTND
+841 LAREVDFFSVGTND
-855 LTQYTM
+855 LTQYTL

-879 SVLQLID
+879 AVLQLID
-886 MTVRAAHANGKWV
+886 ITVRAAHAHGKWV

-923 SVSARSIGEVKACVR
+923 SVAARSVGEVKACVR
-938 ELTLSTARQLA
+938 DLNVIGVRQLA
-949 QNALTVGS
+949 QAALAVGS

-964 VEAL
+964 VEGL

>member
-1 MAPWRCTG
+1 MF
-9 VKAMLELTLGQ
+9 
-20 ISMAQSAVDK
+20 S
-30 NAALELIADH
+30 
-40 LVADGLVAEGYLT
+40 
-53 GLMNREQQGSTFL
+53 
-66 GQGIAIPH
+66 
-74 GTPETRD
+74 
-81 LVATTGVRL
+81 TGVRL
-90 MQFPE
+90 LQFPE
-95 GVDWGDGQMVY
+95 GVDWGDGQIVY

-131 EDLGQA
+131 TDLGQA
-137 LREAQTPED
+137 LRRAGSAVA

-183 LLRKADCVSN
+183 LLRQADCVSN

-200 QVEALSLGDGLW
+200 QVDALPLGDGLW

-231 KPIRYL
+231 KPMRYL
-237 GQPLTGL
+237 GQPLNGL

-252 AHQALLERLC
+252 AHQTLLERLC
-262 LLLIE
+262 ALLIE
-267 GRGHEL
+267 GRGQEL
-273 GHATSSRVVLQALG
+273 GRATSSRAVLEVLG
-287 GELPAEWPT
+287 GELPPDWPSAR
-296 EQIKLANAHG
+296 IALANAHG

-318 AKEFDGEIR
+318 AKSFDGDIR
-327 VRIVETGD
+327 VRIVDGPVG
-335 TAVSAKS
+335 AVSVKS

-355 TLEFIAEPTIA
+355 VLEFVAEPAIA
-366 SDALPALIAAVEQG
+366 GDALPALLAAVQQG

-389 VASETQAAPAPA
+389 TASAQPAILEIEPAISAPVSGSQVQAIA
-401 AVVAKPV
+401 AA
-408 NAPAAGSVLQAVPAS
+408 
-423 PGIAMGPAHV
+423 PGIAIGPAHIQTQ
-433 QVLQAFEYPQQGES
+433 QVFDYPLRGES
-447 VAAERERLQK
+447 AAIERQRLHAALTDVRADIQGLIERSQ
-457 ALAEVRRDIE
+457 
-467 NLIQR
+467 
-472 SKAKAIREIFITH
+472 SKAIREIFITH
-485 QEMLDDPELTREVE
+485 QEMLDDPELTDEVDT
-499 LRLNK
+499 RLK
-504 EESAAAAWA
+504 QGESAQAAWM

-520 VQQEQLQDAL
+520 KQQESLQDAL

-538 RDVGRRVLAQICG
+538 RDIGRRVLAQLCG
-551 VETVAAPDEPYIL
+551 HETAQEPSEPYIL

-569 GPSDVARLDPAQV
+569 GPSDVARLDPTRV

-607 LVGAGDAVLL
+607 LVGAGAAVLL
-617 LKPGTVLLLDSQR
+617 LAAGTQLLLDGQR
-630 GRLTVAPDEAT
+630 GRLHVDPDAAT
-641 LQRAIQDRDARE
+641 LQRATVERDTRE
-653 QRLKEAAA
+653 QRLQAASA
-661 LRMEPAVTRDGHAVE
+661 QRHEPALTRDGHAVE
-676 VFANIGDSTGTPAA
+676 VFANIGESAGVAAA
-690 VEQGAEGV
+690 VEQGAEGI

-704 LLFMAHS
+704 LIFMAHS

-719 EAEYRRVLE
+719 EAEYRRVL
-728 DLGGRPLV
+728 DGLGSRPLV

-745 KPLPYWPIDKEENPF
+745 KPLPYWPIAEEENPF

-771 RPDVMESQLRALLR
+771 RPQIMEAQLRALLR
-785 AANSGPLRIMFP
+785 SADNRPLRIMFP
-797 MVGTVEEWREAR
+797 MVGSVDEWRAAR
-809 DMTERLRQEIPVSDL
+809 DMTERLRLEIPVADL

-834 AALIAPV
+834 AALLAPV

-855 LTQYTM
+855 LTQYTL

-879 SVLQLID
+879 AVLQLID
-886 MTVRAAHANGKWV
+886 ITVRAAHAHGKWV

-923 SVSARSIGEVKACVR
+923 SVSARSIPEVKARVR
-938 ELTLSTARQLA
+938 EFSLSEAQGLA
-949 QNALTVGS
+949 QKALVVGS
-957 AAEVRAL
+957 PAEVRAL
-964 VEAL
+964 VEAV

>member
-1 MAPWRCTG
+1 
-9 VKAMLELTLGQ
+9 MLELTIEQ
-20 ISMAQSAVDK
+20 ISMGQTAVDK
-30 NAALELIADH
+30 SAALHLLADK
-40 LVADGLVAEGYLT
+40 LVADGLVAEGYLS
-53 GLMNREQQGSTFL
+53 GLQAREAQGSTFL

-81 LVATTGVRL
+81 QVFSTGVRL
-90 MQFPE
+90 LQFPE
-95 GVDWGDGQMVY
+95 GVDWGDGQIVY

-131 EDLGQA
+131 TDLGQA
-137 LREAQTPED
+137 LRRAASAEA

-162 QMISLGVSA
+162 QMIGLSVSA

-183 LLRKADCVSN
+183 LLRQADCVSN

-200 QVEALSLGDGLW
+200 QVDALPLGDGLW

-231 KPIRYL
+231 KPMRYL
-237 GQPLTGL
+237 GQPLNGL

-252 AHQALLERLC
+252 AHQTLLERLC
-262 LLLIE
+262 ALLIE
-267 GRGHEL
+267 GRGQEL
-273 GHATSSRVVLQALG
+273 GRATSSRAVLEVLG
-287 GELPAEWPT
+287 GELPPDWPSAR
-296 EQIKLANAHG
+296 IALANAHG

-318 AKEFDGEIR
+318 AKSFDGDIR
-327 VRIVETGD
+327 VRIVDGAVG
-335 TAVSAKS
+335 AVSVKS

-355 TLEFIAEPTIA
+355 VLEFVAEPTIA
-366 SDALPALIAAVEQG
+366 DDALPALLAAVQEG

-389 VASETQAAPAPA
+389 VASAQAA
-401 AVVAKPV
+401 AVVLEPTLS
-408 NAPAAGSVLQAVPAS
+408 APLAGSQIQAIAAA
-423 PGIAMGPAHV
+423 PGIAIGPAHI
-433 QVLQAFEYPQQGES
+433 QVLQPFDYPLRGES
-447 VAAERERLQK
+447 SAIERQRLHASLADVRGDIQGLIERSQ
-457 ALAEVRRDIE
+457 
-467 NLIQR
+467 
-472 SKAKAIREIFITH
+472 AKAIREIFITH
-485 QEMLDDPELTREVE
+485 QEMLDDPELTDDVDT
-499 LRLNK
+499 RLK
-504 EESAAAAWA
+504 QGESAEAAWM

-520 VQQEQLQDAL
+520 KQQESLQDAL

-538 RDVGRRVLAQICG
+538 RDIGRRVLAQLCG
-551 VETVAAPDEPYIL
+551 VETVQEPNEPYIL

-569 GPSDVARLDPAQV
+569 GPSDVARLDPARV

-607 LVGAGDAVLL
+607 LVGAGPAVLL
-617 LKPGTVLLLDSQR
+617 LAAGTPLLLDGQR
-630 GRLTVAPDEAT
+630 GRLHVDADAAT
-641 LQRAIQDRDARE
+641 LQRASVERDTRE
-653 QRLKEAAA
+653 QRLQAASAQRHQPA
-661 LRMEPAVTRDGHAVE
+661 LTRDGHAVE
-676 VFANIGDSTGTPAA
+676 VFANIGESAGVASA
-690 VEQGAEGV
+690 VEQGAEGI

-704 LLFMAHS
+704 LIFMAHP

-719 EAEYRRVLE
+719 EAEYRRVL
-728 DLGGRPLV
+728 DGLGGRPLV

-745 KPLPYWPIDKEENPF
+745 KPLPYWPIAEEENPF

-771 RPDVMESQLRALLR
+771 RPQIMEAQLRALLR
-785 AANSGPLRIMFP
+785 SADNRPLRIMFP
-797 MVGTVEEWREAR
+797 MVGSVDEWRAAR
-809 DMTERLRQEIPVSDL
+809 DMTERLRLEIPVADL

-834 AALIAPV
+834 AALLAPV

-855 LTQYTM
+855 LTQYTL

-879 SVLQLID
+879 AVLQLID
-886 MTVRAAHANGKWV
+886 ITVRAAHAHGKWV

-909 LAVPVLVGLGVDEL
+909 LAVPVLIGLGVDEL
-923 SVSARSIGEVKACVR
+923 SVSARSIPEVKARVR
-938 ELTLSTARQLA
+938 EFSLSEAQGLA
-949 QNALTVGS
+949 QQALTVGS
-957 AAEVRAL
+957 PAEVRAL
-964 VEAL
+964 VEAV